1 MIMIIFVVILIF
13 KFNAGITNLHVS
25 HSQLLRN
32 LSIKYFWEIR
42 KE

>member
-25 HSQLLRN
+25 HSQPNKIKGLVKE
-32 LSIKYFWEIR
+32 SIN
-42 KE
+42 